1 MKRDKKTN
9 KPKLVLDRETV
20 RVLDDDALHQARGG
34 AGAMTGSKLMFQQRA
49 NNL

>member
-1 MKRDKKTN
+1 MKRDRTN
-9 KPKLVLDRETV
+9 KPKKLVLDRETV

-34 AGAMTGSKLMFQQRA
+34 AGAMTGSKFLMQQRA